1 MQSLPDNFTAVTLQG
16 GTLSP
21 IDQTLTFEAVP
32 ITFSVALHNF
42 DRQASPTSLPVSPSS
57 PGVSSPY
64 NPPIH
69 FAW

>member
-1 MQSLPDNFTAVTLQG
+1 LQG

-32 ITFSVALHNF
+32 ITFFVALHNF
-42 DRQASPTSLPVSPSS
+42 DQQTSPTSLAVSPSS
-57 PGVSSPY
+57 PGVASPY
-64 NPPIH
+64 NPSIH